1 MEQTPTSGLDL
12 STVDFAPVTDTIV
25 SVVPQA
31 LTFVIG
37 VLAIRKGIS
46 FLMGL
51 VRGA

>member
-1 MEQTPTSGLDL
+1 MEEQVTEGLDL
-12 STVDFAPVTDTIV
+12 SSVDFSPVTDTIM